1 MNPVPDYF
9 RRYAHRATIM
19 MLAALLLHGPAGAA
33 EAQPVD
39 VVETAEQRVI
49 DTLRVSGT
57 VTSPHAARL
66 SPSIGGL
73 IAGFDVDA
81 GDVVAAGDRLVQLD
95 AELETL
101 ALEGARASESEA
113 QAALADARRRYNEA
127 ERLVTDR
134 SIAES
139 EVKSR
144 QAEVAMREAALQAAQ
159 ASVREHEARLRRH
172 ELRAPFNG
180 VVSRRLSAIGEWV
193 NPGTGLLELV
203 ATNDLRFDFRV
214 PQDYFPRINNDTR
227 VTLQLDAQ
235 PGRVLD
241 GRIQAIVPV
250 SDPAARTF
258 LLRVITDDDN
268 VASITPGMSASA
280 DIHIDTGR
288 TAIVVPRDAVLRYPD
303 GRTTVW
309 VVNDDHNPATAT
321 ERIVETGL
329 EFDSK
334 VEIRDGLEAG
344 RLVVTHGNE
353 SLQADQPVR
362 IR

>member
-1 MNPVPDYF
+1 MNHVSAPF
-9 RRYAHRATIM
+9 NSRFAI
-19 MLAALLLHGPAGAA
+19 LALCALLPGLAMAA
-33 EAQPVD
+33 ETQPVD
-39 VVETAEQRVI
+39 VVETTEQPVI
-49 DTLRVSGT
+49 DSLRVSGT
-57 VTSPHAARL
+57 VTSPHAAML

-73 IAGFDVDA
+73 IAAFDVDA
-81 GDVVAAGDRLVQLD
+81 GDVVAAGDRLVRLD
-95 AELETL
+95 PELESL
-101 ALEGARASESEA
+101 ALDGARASESEA
-113 QAALADARRRYNEA
+113 RAALADAQRRFDEA
-127 ERLVTDR
+127 QRLGTERG
-134 SIAES
+134 IAES

-159 ASVREHEARLRRH
+159 ASVREYEARLRRH
-172 ELRAPFNG
+172 ELRAPFDG
-180 VVSRRLSAIGEWV
+180 VVSRRLSAVGEWV

-203 ATNDLRFDFRV
+203 ATKNLRFDFRV
-214 PQDYFPRINNDTR
+214 PQDYFPRISNDTR
-227 VTLQLDAQ
+227 VTLRLDAQ
-235 PGRVLD
+235 PDREFD

-250 SDPAARTF
+250 SDPTARTF
-258 LLRVITDDDN
+258 LLRATTDDDD
-268 VASITPGMSASA
+268 VASITPGMSANA

-309 VVNDDHNPATAT
+309 VVNDDEDPARAT
-321 ERIVETGL
+321 ERIVKTGL

-344 RLVVTHGNE
+344 KLVVTRGNE